1 MKTVKLH
8 ELSSKYEKLYQLA
21 DSIDEE
27 TFEDTLQAIEE
38 PLQEKAIN
46 VAKLILTWDDD
57 ISTLDNEIKRL
68 QALKKSIVSRQNRTK
83 EYLLFC
89 LNKAGIKKVNDV
101 KYPLTIRNYSKVDI
115 KEFEKLPEE
124 YLRYK
129 EPEANKTL
137 IKQALKNNIHVPG
150 AEIIDTQTIKIG

>member
-1 MKTVKLH
+1 MKLH

-83 EYLLFC
+83 EYLLFS

-101 KYPLTIRNYSKVDI
+101 KYPLTIRNNTKINVYDFSR
-115 KEFEKLPEE
+115 LPDRFI
-124 YLRYK
+124 RYK
-129 EPEANKTL
+129 PGEPDKIA
-137 IKQALKNNIHVPG
+137 IKKAINEKETVPG